1 VPSLNDEPGCIK
13 VVDTFRPAKASVA
26 AGWAIFATPSAP
38 FQESVSPCFSDQ
50 RYDRLADIGFRP
62 GTSNTLRQT
71 TELNRVKARIK
82 ALAEKT
88 VSNGC
93 TEAEAMAAA
102 EMVGRLLERYALSM
116 EEIDVR
122 EQRCVQV
129 EVPIGGKR
137 RRPIDA
143 CVTAIARFCDCKVW
157 VSRDTMVP
165 SYVFF
170 GFDADTAMASY
181 LFNVIDRAMATALA
195 TFRTAQP
202 SLRGAGLRG
211 ASRSF
216 QQGMAVRVA
225 DRLEAMHRE
234 RDTKVAAQRSTGTAL
249 ILIKQQVVDDA
260 FRETEIRLVA
270 TAGLNRVR
278 LNGAFRHGLAA
289 GDRVNLSRP
298 VGDAGRPL
306 LP

>member
-1 VPSLNDEPGCIK
+1 M
-13 VVDTFRPAKASVA
+13 T
-26 AGWAIFATPSAP
+26 
-38 FQESVSPCFSDQ
+38 DQ
-50 RYDRLADIGFRP
+50 QTLALRRR
-62 GTSNTLRQT
+62 TSNTLRQT
-71 TELNRVKARIK
+71 TELIRVKARIK

-137 RRPIDA
+137 RRPIDG

-170 GFDADTAMASY
+170 GFDADTALASY

-195 TFRTAQP
+195 AFRSDATSACAA
-202 SLRGAGLRG
+202 LV
-211 ASRSF
+211 F
-216 QQGMAVRVA
+216 AV
-225 DRLEAMHRE
+225 HRE
-234 RDTKVAAQRSTGTAL
+234 AFSKAWRHASPIGSMRCTGNVTPMSPHNARPGTAL
-249 ILIKQQVVDDA
+249 ILVKQQVVDDA

-270 TAGLNRVR
+270 TAGLNRAR

-289 GDRVNLSRP
+289 GDRVNLNRP

>member
-1 VPSLNDEPGCIK
+1 MPSS
-13 VVDTFRPAKASVA
+13 VVGGLALRKDARNCWPWVRSFTQAPLIWTNSPALIIAAWPTTVIRSRWPRALTRSTQNPFSGLWNVTRSTRPAKASVA
-26 AGWAIFATPSAP
+26 VVWTKLATPSALR
-38 FQESVSPCFSDQ
+38 QNRLRLCSSYQ
-50 RYDRLADIGFRP
+50 RYGRPLEIGSRR

-71 TELNRVKARIK
+71 AELSRVKARIK

-157 VSRDTMVP
+157 VSRDTVMP

-181 LFNVIDRAMATALA
+181 LFNC
-195 TFRTAQP
+195 
-202 SLRGAGLRG
+202 
-211 ASRSF
+211 
-216 QQGMAVRVA
+216 
-225 DRLEAMHRE
+225 HRPCHG
-234 RDTKVAAQRSTGTAL
+234 DCAHGIS
-249 ILIKQQVVDDA
+249 
-260 FRETEIRLVA
+260 
-270 TAGLNRVR
+270 
-278 LNGAFRHGLAA
+278 NGATSVAWRWSARCIEKFSARHGGSHRRSA
-289 GDRVNLSRP
+289 RS
-298 VGDAGRPL
+298 DASGT
-306 LP
+306 